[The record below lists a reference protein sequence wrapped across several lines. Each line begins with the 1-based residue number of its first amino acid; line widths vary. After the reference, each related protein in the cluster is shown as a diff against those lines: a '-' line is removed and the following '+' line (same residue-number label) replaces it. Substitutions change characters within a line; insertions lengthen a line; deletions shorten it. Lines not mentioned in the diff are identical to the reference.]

1 MDTKVGCPAYVDRS
15 SQSQR
20 FLFGFSPLKK
30 SLLIVLG
37 SKLYLVETKDKDDP
51 NNQVGYTVF
60 YSSTELKTEI
70 G

>member
-1 MDTKVGCPAYVDRS
+1 M
-15 SQSQR
+15 
-20 FLFGFSPLKK
+20 KK

-60 YSSTELKTEI
+60 YSSTELKIEI